1 MGFKLAILISGN
13 GSNMLNI
20 LEACKK
26 KILSSEVKIVVSN
39 NHNSKGIGL
48 AKKKKIKTAIID
60 NKKFE
65 EKLQKILHNEK
76 INLVC
81 LAGFMKILNK
91 NFLKNW
97 KYKIINIHPSI
108 LPSFPGLDA
117 VNQALKK
124 GVKYTGCTIH
134 FVDAGIDTGQ
144 IIDQQIIRIAEKDTL
159 SDLKKKILKE
169 EHNLYI
175 KVLSNLEKEIL
186 EKEINDKI

>member
-26 KILSSEVKIVVSN
+26 KILSSKVKLVVSN
-39 NHNSKGIGL
+39 NYNSKGITL
-48 AKKKKIKTAIID
+48 AQKKKIRTAIID
-60 NKKFE
+60 NENFE
-65 EKLQKILHNEK
+65 EKLQKILSDEK
-76 INLVC
+76 INFVC
-81 LAGFMKILNK
+81 LAGFMKILSK

-108 LPSFPGLDA
+108 LPSFPGLNA
-117 VNQALKK
+117 VDQALQK

-134 FVDAGIDTGQ
+134 FVDDGIDTGK
-144 IIDQQIIRIAEKDTL
+144 IIDQRIIRIAEKDTL
-159 SDLKKKILKE
+159 YNLKKKILKE

-175 KVLSNLEKEIL
+175 KVLSKLEK
-186 EKEINDKI
+186 KEGNDKI